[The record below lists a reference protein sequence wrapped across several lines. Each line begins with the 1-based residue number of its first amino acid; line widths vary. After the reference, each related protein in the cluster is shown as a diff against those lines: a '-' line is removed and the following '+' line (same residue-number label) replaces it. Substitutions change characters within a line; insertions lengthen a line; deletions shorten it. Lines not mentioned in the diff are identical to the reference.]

1 MKRPRKDAAAL
12 LEKLLADKQEL
23 QDQIDNARKLVE
35 SKRKVADLR
44 RQKILAEACLS
55 FFADPVVAKN
65 ARAIDTLLQGKMKPA
80 DLEWY
85 RENPHQLIAEDSLPT
100 AAPVATEARKS
111 SGNGEAADGNT
122 ASEQSTQDQA

>member
-35 SKRKVADLR
+35 SKRKAADLR
-44 RQKILAEACLS
+44 RQRILAEACLTY
-55 FFADPVVAKN
+55 FADPLAAKN
-65 ARAIDTLLQGKMKPA
+65 ARAIETLLKGKMKPA
-80 DLEWY
+80 DMEWY
-85 RENPHQLIAEDSLPT
+85 LANPHQLIAEGSPPT
-100 AAPVATEARKS
+100 AAPVTAEARKPS
-111 SGNGEAADGNT
+111 SDGEASGGNT